1 MTVAELIEELGKFPP
16 HHVVVCSYTDEA
28 WTDDGTSA
36 VCEESVFDV
45 QAGGQGL
52 VILDCTERDQ

>member
-16 HHVVVCSYTDEA
+16 HHVVICSYTDSGCM
-28 WTDDGTSA
+28 DDGNSA
-36 VCEESVFDV
+36 ECEESVFDV

-52 VILDCTERDQ
+52 VVLDCTERY